1 MIKMLPRA
9 PINKASLETL
19 RAMPTRR
26 VILAF
31 LTWLMRLIPAKPRAV
46 RFWSGGVSPVQAHAA
61 RPKLQPLLQ
70 KVAAGRDLTPHLS
83 DLVNKKGVI
92 LPGARPADR
101 GKDIDMVLT
110 REGLHDFH
118 VGVSGP
124 GNPTGRS
131 GTLVF
136 AEVLDKEFRVVAIA
150 DHRVFE
156 QGSAERLKFF
166 QICRSYM
173 AKDIPPGQA
182 FVANLVMCSC
192 HSMLVTLFADKCGDE
207 MDRLDPL
214 LDDPAFIDR
223 LYNDQPILRDGQPV
237 ARPTN
242 PSLAWHF
249 DDLKFGILDR
259 RTKVFFCIY
268 PFFAR

>member
-1 MIKMLPRA
+1 
-9 PINKASLETL
+9 
-19 RAMPTRR
+19 
-26 VILAF
+26 
-31 LTWLMRLIPAKPRAV
+31 
-46 RFWSGGVSPVQAHAA
+46 
-61 RPKLQPLLQ
+61 
-70 KVAAGRDLTPHLS
+70 
-83 DLVNKKGVI
+83 
-92 LPGARPADR
+92 
-101 GKDIDMVLT
+101 
-110 REGLHDFH
+110 
-118 VGVSGP
+118 
-124 GNPTGRS
+124 
-131 GTLVF
+131 
-136 AEVLDKEFRVVAIA
+136 
-150 DHRVFE
+150 
-156 QGSAERLKFF
+156 
-166 QICRSYM
+166 M

-237 ARPTN
+237 ARPSN